1 MRITAKDSVC
11 LIVDYQE
18 KILPAIADRER
29 LIENSVKLLQ
39 GLRILGIP
47 MVMTAQYSK
56 GLGVNIPPI
65 CEAAGMEKFSDK
77 NTFSSRL
84 SGGFRNGQRQKVC
97 HYLWNRSTCMCVTDR
112 DRSKRNGISA
122 GTGEDCIEKTCM
134 TKRS

>member
-47 MVMTAQYSK
+47 MVMTAQY
-56 GLGVNIPPI
+56 
-65 CEAAGMEKFSDK
+65 
-77 NTFSSRL
+77 L
-84 SGGFRNGQRQKVC
+84 SLI
-97 HYLWNRSTCMCVTDR
+97 H
-112 DRSKRNGISA
+112 ISEP
-122 GTGEDCIEKTCM
+122 T
-134 TKRS
+134 RP

>member
-65 CEAAGMEKFSDK
+65 CDAAGIEEFSDK
-77 NTFSSRL
+77 KTFSSAGCQEVL
-84 SGGFRNGQRQKVC
+84 EAVKDKKSSSVESKHMYVC
-97 HYLWNRSTCMCVTDR
+97 YRP
-112 DRSKRNGISA
+112 
-122 GTGEDCIEKTCM
+122 
-134 TKRS
+134 

>member
-77 NTFSSRL
+77 KTFSSA
-84 SGGFRNGQRQKVC
+84 QRQKVC

-122 GTGEDCIEKTCM
+122 GTGRGLHFFEKPA
-134 TKRS
+134 

>member
-77 NTFSSRL
+77 KTFSSA
-84 SGGFRNGQRQKVC
+84 GCQE
-97 HYLWNRSTCMCVTDR
+97 
-112 DRSKRNGISA
+112 RSK
-122 GTGEDCIEKTCM
+122 
-134 TKRS
+134 TKSMSSSVESKHMYVCYRP

>member
-77 NTFSSRL
+77 KTFSSAGCQEVL
-84 SGGFRNGQRQKVC
+84 EAVKDS
-97 HYLWNRSTCMCVTDR
+97 HHLWNRSTCMCVTDR

-122 GTGEDCIEKTCM
+122 GTGRGLHFFEKPA
-134 TKRS
+134 

>member
-77 NTFSSRL
+77 KRS
-84 SGGFRNGQRQKVC
+84 GQRQKVC
-97 HYLWNRSTCMCVTDR
+97 HHLWNRSTCMCVTDR

-122 GTGEDCIEKTCM
+122 GTGRGLHFFEKPA
-134 TKRS
+134 

>member
-47 MVMTAQYSK
+47 IGHDGSVQQGAWSEYPAN
-56 GLGVNIPPI
+56 L
-65 CEAAGMEKFSDK
+65 
-77 NTFSSRL
+77 
-84 SGGFRNGQRQKVC
+84 
-97 HYLWNRSTCMCVTDR
+97 
-112 DRSKRNGISA
+112 
-122 GTGEDCIEKTCM
+122 
-134 TKRS
+134 

>member
-47 MVMTAQYSK
+47 MVMTA
-56 GLGVNIPPI
+56 
-65 CEAAGMEKFSDK
+65 
-77 NTFSSRL
+77 
-84 SGGFRNGQRQKVC
+84 
-97 HYLWNRSTCMCVTDR
+97 
-112 DRSKRNGISA
+112 
-122 GTGEDCIEKTCM
+122 
-134 TKRS
+134 